1 MFAHRSLT
9 SCVWAVATLAIGAI
23 TVPGPNNDTDGSHWW
38 AQARADHHRAAEHSL
53 SRKGGGRG
61 DRSSGHFSGPDPVLP
76 DDPFCCEPIHPD
88 SEAAPFFESME
99 AEALAAYRGEM
110 ARYYSLTADEAA
122 EAVRLRPS
130 ETSRHREPLHNLAL
144 YRLAVGVGTERF
156 SRLDAALN
164 PASRLDLAAIFLGA
178 ASDRQVP
185 ITEETVFSLNRM
197 FGLPRMSDD
206 DRKTL
211 AQKAERVRRGIVA
224 GETELPRP

>member
-1 MFAHRSLT
+1 MFARRSLT
-9 SCVWAVATLAIGAI
+9 SCVWTLAALAIGAI
-23 TVPGPNNDTDGSHWW
+23 TIPGPSSDNDGFNWW
-38 AQARADHHRAAEHSL
+38 AGARADQHRAADHSL
-53 SRKGGGRG
+53 SRRRGGRA
-61 DRSSGHFSGPDPVLP
+61 DRSGGHFSGRDPVLP
-76 DDPFCCEPIHPD
+76 DEPPCCEAIHP
-88 SEAAPFFESME
+88 ESDAVQLFARVE

-122 EAVRLRPS
+122 EAMRLRPS
-130 ETSRHREPLHNLAL
+130 ETSRHRDPLHNLAL
-144 YRLAVGVGTERF
+144 YRLAVSVGTERF
-156 SRLDAALN
+156 SRLDAALK

-211 AQKAERVRRGIVA
+211 AQTAERVRRGIVA
-224 GETELPRP
+224 GESELPRP